1 MGVVSGRT
9 EDAVCRGYTERDVC
23 TAYSVV
29 LALTVGEEVHHVDA
43 EYGTGVVLVLVL
55 VVRIIVSGSLMH
67 ARPPGDL
74 LKAVA
79 EFSWR

>member
-1 MGVVSGRT
+1 M
-9 EDAVCRGYTERDVC
+9 
-23 TAYSVV
+23 
-29 LALTVGEEVHHVDA
+29 LTHSTVPEWY
-43 EYGTGVVLVLVL
+43 EYEL

-67 ARPPGDL
+67 AGPPGDL